1 VAAIQKMHVVS
12 SHKTIVPLGTTT
24 MIRANVKG
32 YNGVR
37 KNQGFEGVYN
47 GVRKNQGFEGVYSHF

>member
-1 VAAIQKMHVVS
+1 MMAAIHKMHVVS

-32 YNGVR
+32 YNGVL

-47 GVRKNQGFEGVYSHF
+47 GVRKISRF